1 MLRNKLS
8 NTLLI
13 FSLLLS
19 FSTKAQIYDI
29 YQNQSY
35 EISNRVL
42 KHLSDKEFL
51 PGEIEILQHK
61 NQDENPQW
69 TKIEDELYRIAI
81 QKIDNEFEYFK
92 IQNRLKNRSENAAE
106 LLRLR
111 NREEP
116 GKEKLDRITIELI
129 SLSNGFG
136 VYSINFQYELST
148 QRNDYLSLP
157 ISDYFLADYKNG
169 KLTEIGGNPDSRQQI
184 ELKKLSLAELKK
196 LYLLQTKK
204 LFPNEV
210 ERIQNLTFDPKDD
223 SEFLNKIDFSEA
235 IVFPYFNGLRIE
247 FPKYSNSSKMFDG
260 KSFRI
265 VLNEIETKEL
275 LKVYPEFKKVFAK
288 ELKIPSRENIEKLNN
303 DNNFDLRKFSSAPKE
318 LELLGILNPNPG
330 LKIMKIETYRNQS
343 SSNEL
348 MNTKYFYFNDFKKL
362 DSVAVKNERERTIF
376 SETYFYGKNNDLTA
390 IYNPNDEIKLR
401 LFSNKGSIGNK
412 EKIKMFEYR
421 DALSNQ
427 YLELSVVRAITVF
440 NDLYRY
446 SQEIE
451 LVGESKYGNKTYI
464 RFLDN
469 YSYCTDYQCVLYD
482 EKGRLIGVKTNKYQA
497 IDVLVNEN
505 NQPLETY
512 FDNDRDRYYFAYDEK
527 GRIKKFQPVSS
538 NRSSVVYEYHEDS
551 NHPLTIFES
560 NPELKYDYFFEFE
573 KK

>member
-8 NTLLI
+8 NRLLI
-13 FSLLLS
+13 ISFLLS
-19 FSTKAQIYDI
+19 FSLKAQFYDI

-42 KHLSDKEFL
+42 KHLSDKEHH

-69 TKIEDELYRIAI
+69 TKIEDDLYRKAI
-81 QKIDNEFEYFK
+81 QKIDSEFEYFK
-92 IQNRLKNRSENAAE
+92 ILNRLKNRSENAGE

-116 GKEKLDRITIELI
+116 GKAKLDRITIELI

-136 VYSINFQYELST
+136 VYSINYRYELPT
-148 QRNDYLSLP
+148 QRNDFLALP
-157 ISDYFLADYKNG
+157 ISDYFLADYKSG
-169 KLTEIGGNPDSRQQI
+169 KLTEIGGNPDSKQQI
-184 ELKKLSLAELKK
+184 ELKKLSSAELKK

-223 SEFLNKIDFSEA
+223 SDFLTKIDFSEA

-265 VLNEIETKEL
+265 VLNEMETKEL

-288 ELKIPSRENIEKLNN
+288 ELKIPTQENIEKLNN
-303 DNNFDLRKFSSAPKE
+303 DNNFDLSKFSSAPKE
-318 LELLGILNPNPG
+318 LELLGILNPNSG
-330 LKIMKIETYRNQS
+330 LKMMKIETYRNQP

-362 DSVAVKNERERTIF
+362 DSIIIKNEREETLF
-376 SETYFYGKNNDLTA
+376 SEAYFYDKNNELTA
-390 IYNPNDEIKLR
+390 IYNPKDETKLR
-401 LFSNKGSIGNK
+401 LFSNKGSNGNK

-427 YLELSVVRAITVF
+427 YLELSVIREITVF

-451 LVGESKYGNKTYI
+451 LVGEPKYENKTYV

-469 YSYCTDYQCVLYD
+469 YSYCTEYLCVLYD
-482 EKGRLIGVKTNKYQA
+482 EKGRLIGIKTNKYQTM
-497 IDVLVNEN
+497 DVLVNEN
-505 NQPLETY
+505 NQPLEAY
-512 FDNDRDRYYFAYDEK
+512 FDNDRDKYFFIYDEK
-527 GRIKKFQPVSS
+527 GRIKKFQSISS
-538 NRSSVVYEYHEDS
+538 NRKSVVYEYHEDP

-560 NPELKYDYFFEFE
+560 NPEFRYEYFFEIG

>member
-8 NTLLI
+8 NRLLI
-13 FSLLLS
+13 ISFLLS
-19 FSTKAQIYDI
+19 FSMRAQFYDI

-42 KHLSDKEFL
+42 KHLSDKEHH

-61 NQDENPQW
+61 NQDENSQW
-69 TKIEDELYRIAI
+69 KKIEEDLYRLAI
-81 QKIDNEFEYFK
+81 QKIDSEFEYFK
-92 IQNRLKNRSENAAE
+92 ILNRLKTRSENAGE

-116 GKEKLDRITIELI
+116 GKAKLDRITIELI

-136 VYSINFQYELST
+136 VYSINFQYELPT
-148 QRNDYLSLP
+148 QRNDFLALP
-157 ISDYFLADYKNG
+157 ISNYFLADYKSG
-169 KLTEIGGNPDSRQQI
+169 KLTEIGGNPDSKQQI
-184 ELKKLSLAELKK
+184 ELKKLSSAELKK

-210 ERIQNLTFDPKDD
+210 ERIQNLIFDPKDD
-223 SEFLNKIDFSEA
+223 SDFLTKIDFSEA

-265 VLNEIETKEL
+265 VLNEMETKEL

-288 ELKIPSRENIEKLNN
+288 ELKIPSQENIEKLNN
-303 DNNFDLRKFSSAPKE
+303 DNNFDLSKFSSAPKE
-318 LELLGILNPNPG
+318 LELLGILNPNSE
-330 LKIMKIETYRNQS
+330 LKMMKIETYRNQS

-362 DSVAVKNERERTIF
+362 DSIIIKNEREETLF
-376 SETYFYGKNNDLTA
+376 SEAYFYDKNNELTA
-390 IYNPNDEIKLR
+390 IYNPKDETKLR
-401 LFSNKGSIGNK
+401 LFSNKGSNGNK
-412 EKIKMFEYR
+412 EKIKMYEYR

-427 YLELSVVRAITVF
+427 YLELSVIREITVF

-451 LVGESKYGNKTYI
+451 LVGEPKYENKTYV

-469 YSYCTDYQCVLYD
+469 HSYCTEYLCVLYD
-482 EKGRLIGVKTNKYQA
+482 EKGRLIGVKTNKYQT

-505 NQPLETY
+505 NQPLEAY
-512 FDNDRDRYYFAYDEK
+512 FDNDRDKCFFIYDEK
-527 GRIKKFQPVSS
+527 GRIEKFQPISS

-560 NPELKYDYFFEFE
+560 NPELKHEYFFEFRTP
-573 KK
+573 

>member
-8 NTLLI
+8 NRLLI
-13 FSLLLS
+13 ISFLLS
-19 FSTKAQIYDI
+19 FSMRAQFYDI

-42 KHLSDKEFL
+42 KHLSDKEHH

-61 NQDENPQW
+61 NQDENSQW
-69 TKIEDELYRIAI
+69 KKIEEDLYRLAI
-81 QKIDNEFEYFK
+81 QKIDSEFEYFK
-92 IQNRLKNRSENAAE
+92 ILNRLKTRSENAGE

-116 GKEKLDRITIELI
+116 GKAKLDRITIELI

-136 VYSINFQYELST
+136 VYSINFQYELPT
-148 QRNDYLSLP
+148 QRNDFLALP
-157 ISDYFLADYKNG
+157 ISNYFLADYKSG
-169 KLTEIGGNPDSRQQI
+169 KLTEIGGNPDSKQQI
-184 ELKKLSLAELKK
+184 ELKKLSSAELKK

-210 ERIQNLTFDPKDD
+210 ERIQNLIFDPKDD
-223 SEFLNKIDFSEA
+223 SDFLTKIDFSEA

-265 VLNEIETKEL
+265 VLNEMETKEL

-288 ELKIPSRENIEKLNN
+288 ELKIPSQENIEKLNN
-303 DNNFDLRKFSSAPKE
+303 DNNFDLSKFSSAPKE
-318 LELLGILNPNPG
+318 LELLGILNPNSE
-330 LKIMKIETYRNQS
+330 LKMMKIETYRNQS

-362 DSVAVKNERERTIF
+362 DSIIIKNEREETLF
-376 SETYFYGKNNDLTA
+376 SEAYFYDKNNELTA
-390 IYNPNDEIKLR
+390 IYNPKDETKLR
-401 LFSNKGSIGNK
+401 LFSNKGSNGNK
-412 EKIKMFEYR
+412 EKIKMYEYR

-427 YLELSVVRAITVF
+427 YLELSVIREITVF

-451 LVGESKYGNKTYI
+451 LVGEPKYENKTYV

-469 YSYCTDYQCVLYD
+469 HSYCTEYLCVLYD
-482 EKGRLIGVKTNKYQA
+482 EKGRLIGVKTNKYQT

-505 NQPLETY
+505 NQPLEAY
-512 FDNDRDRYYFAYDEK
+512 FDNDRDKCFFIYDEK
-527 GRIKKFQPVSS
+527 GRIEKFQPISS

-560 NPELKYDYFFEFE
+560 NPELKH
-573 KK
+573 

>member
-13 FSLLLS
+13 ISLLMSLS
-19 FSTKAQIYDI
+19 LKAQIYDI

-42 KHLSDKEFL
+42 KYLSDKEYL

-92 IQNRLKNRSENAAE
+92 IQNRLKSRSENAAE

-116 GKEKLDRITIELI
+116 GKEKLDRIAIELI

-136 VYSINFQYELST
+136 VYSINFQYELPT

-157 ISDYFLADYKNG
+157 ISDYFLADYKSG
-169 KLTEIGGNPDSRQQI
+169 KLTEIGGNPDSKQQI

-210 ERIQNLTFDPKDD
+210 ERIQNLTFDSKDD

-260 KSFRI
+260 KSYRI

-303 DNNFDLRKFSSAPKE
+303 DNNFDLRRFSSAPKE

-362 DSVAVKNERERTIF
+362 DSIIVKNEREKTIF
-376 SETYFYGKNNDLTA
+376 SETYFYGNNNELTA

-401 LFSNKGSIGNK
+401 LFSNKGSIGKK

-469 YSYCTDYQCVLYD
+469 HSYCTEYQCALYD
-482 EKGRLIGVKTNKYQA
+482 EKERLIGVITNKYQT

-505 NQPLETY
+505 NLPLEAY
-512 FDNDRDRYYFAYDEK
+512 FDNDRDRYYFVYDEK

-538 NRSSVVYEYHEDS
+538 KRSSVVYEYHEDS

-560 NPELKYDYFFEFE
+560 NPELKYEYFFEFE